1 MPATMP
7 AKTPEVFDYLK
18 QCAREMRTATYHE
31 IGVAVGLPERSLNRQ
46 LDYIRD
52 EVCIPQGL
60 PWLSALA
67 VNTKTRMPGDRWLPE
82 GVAVSDDHL
91 PTVWRGIVLQ
101 VFAVDWSKVQ
111 IGNLS

>member
-7 AKTPEVFDYLK
+7 PKTPEVFDYLK
-18 QCAREMRTATYHE
+18 QCAREMRTATYGE
-31 IGVAVGLPERSLNRQ
+31 IGEGVELPPRFLNRQ

-67 VNTKTRMPGDRWLPE
+67 VNAETRLPSAGWLPD

-91 PTVWRGIVLQ
+91 PTVWRGVVLQ
-101 VFAVDWSKVQ
+101 VFAVDWSKVG
-111 IGNLS
+111 IEN

>member
-7 AKTPEVFDYLK
+7 AKTPEVFAYLK
-18 QCAREMRTATYHE
+18 QCAREMRAAPYGE
-31 IGVAVGLPERSLNRQ
+31 IGEAVELPARFLNRQ

-60 PWLSALA
+60 PWLSALG
-67 VNTKTRMPGDRWLPE
+67 VNAETRLPSAGWLPD

-101 VFAVDWSKVQ
+101 VFAVDWSKVE
-111 IGNLS
+111 IGNFS

>member
-7 AKTPEVFDYLK
+7 AKTPEVFDYLE
-18 QCAREMRTATYHE
+18 QCALEMRTATYGE
-31 IGVAVGLPERSLNRQ
+31 IGEAVGIQARFLNLE

-52 EVCIPQGL
+52 EICIPQGL

-67 VNTKTRMPGDRWLPE
+67 VNAETRMPGDRWLPG
-82 GVAVSDDHL
+82 GVFVSADHL

-101 VFAVDWSKVQ
+101 VFAVDWSMVETEN
-111 IGNLS
+111 IS